1 MKKAIFILI
10 ISFILFIV
18 SANKDYVISGLLSFA
33 IATCSFVYLIYL
45 GVKKI
50 RKATNSKATNSVV
63 IEVPISQLCPSVS
76 ISVSNSND
84 GTYYTKIAG
93 VQHHCNKQDIG
104 GFLGYICSEPN
115 NQYDKNAVAVYRNDN
130 RLLGYLP
137 KDEIKDFREWSEK
150 ENLPC
155 VGFIKAGDEVPLF
168 GKVKITDTDK
178 DETDLIVAR
187 YVKWLVSN
195 FGAKF
200 IPAGFSVGAGKEL
213 RTKTDWIDFLDGYIE
228 EKEAELYEET

>member
-1 MKKAIFILI
+1 MKKAVFILI

-18 SANKDYVISGLLSFA
+18 SANKDYAILGLLSFA

-50 RKATNSKATNSVV
+50 RKTTNSKATNSVV
-63 IEVPISQLCPSVS
+63 IEVPSSQLCPSVS

-93 VQHHCNKQDIG
+93 AQHHCNKQDIG

-130 RLLGYLP
+130 KKLGYLP
-137 KDEIKDFREWSEK
+137 KDEIKSFREWSEK
-150 ENLPC
+150 ENMPC

-168 GKVKITDTDK
+168 GKVKIIDTDK

-200 IPAGFSVGAGKEL
+200 IPAGFSVDVNKEL
-213 RTKTDWIDFLDGYIE
+213 KTKTDWIDFLDEYIE

>member
-1 MKKAIFILI
+1 MIFILLFALLI
-10 ISFILFIV
+10 IAFWIDNAVLGMLSIV
-18 SANKDYVISGLLSFA
+18 AIVAYSIYFAVHRIKKKRNAKAQNTKADVGISIKVTAGSD
-33 IATCSFVYLIYL
+33 
-45 GVKKI
+45 
-50 RKATNSKATNSVV
+50 
-63 IEVPISQLCPSVS
+63 
-76 ISVSNSND
+76 D

-104 GFLGYICSEPN
+104 GFLGYIYSEPN

-130 RLLGYLP
+130 KKLGYLP
-137 KDEIKDFREWSEK
+137 KDEIKSFREWSEK

-168 GKVKITDTDK
+168 GKVKIIDTDK
-178 DETDLIVAR
+178 DETDLIVIR

-195 FGAKF
+195 FGTKF